1 MYKIINRIIR
11 WTGEYKL
18 RLYKGFVYS
27 FFNTIFTAL
36 PIMSAAFGLN
46 LILADIRGE
55 KELTPQ
61 WIWIMLAFLIF
72 AVLGRFYTAYR
83 RAVLQ
88 ESITYEMTA
97 KQRIHVGNILKR
109 VPLGFFQKNNV
120 GDLTS
125 AVTNDLSYMEMYGM
139 KMIDTVVNGYIS
151 AFTMVFCLC
160 FYSLPLALVSATG
173 IFLSALA
180 LNFLGKKSK
189 KNAPIH
195 LKAQENMIGATIEYI
210 HGLPVVKAFGRQ
222 GVSIQNIKNAYEES
236 KNINMRIEKQFV
248 PLNCLHLLSLKVASA
263 AIIML
268 ASYFA
273 MKGSMSVPNMVMM
286 VIFSFV
292 IFGHVEA
299 INNATHVLEMI
310 DNTMDKLEAI
320 ENEEFIDETGK
331 DIKLS
336 SYDIRFDKVTFS
348 YDQREV
354 LKGMSFTVPQNTT
367 TAIIGSS
374 GSGKTTICNLI
385 ARFYNPNSGT
395 IFIGGKDICSTT
407 CESLLKNISM
417 VFQKVYLFHD
427 TILNNIRFGNP
438 NASIDDVV
446 EVSKKACCH
455 DFIMALPNGY
465 DTIIGEGG
473 SSLSGGEKQRISIA
487 RAILKDASIADLR
500 TVKRNYYPRFKLP
513 LKKCRKKS

>member
-1 MYKIINRIIR
+1 
-11 WTGEYKL
+11 
-18 RLYKGFVYS
+18 
-27 FFNTIFTAL
+27 
-36 PIMSAAFGLN
+36 
-46 LILADIRGE
+46 
-55 KELTPQ
+55 
-61 WIWIMLAFLIF
+61 
-72 AVLGRFYTAYR
+72 
-83 RAVLQ
+83 
-88 ESITYEMTA
+88 
-97 KQRIHVGNILKR
+97 
-109 VPLGFFQKNNV
+109 
-120 GDLTS
+120 
-125 AVTNDLSYMEMYGM
+125 
-139 KMIDTVVNGYIS
+139 
-151 AFTMVFCLC
+151 
-160 FYSLPLALVSATG
+160 
-173 IFLSALA
+173 
-180 LNFLGKKSK
+180 
-189 KNAPIH
+189 
-195 LKAQENMIGATIEYI
+195 
-210 HGLPVVKAFGRQ
+210 
-222 GVSIQNIKNAYEES
+222 
-236 KNINMRIEKQFV
+236 MRIEKQFV